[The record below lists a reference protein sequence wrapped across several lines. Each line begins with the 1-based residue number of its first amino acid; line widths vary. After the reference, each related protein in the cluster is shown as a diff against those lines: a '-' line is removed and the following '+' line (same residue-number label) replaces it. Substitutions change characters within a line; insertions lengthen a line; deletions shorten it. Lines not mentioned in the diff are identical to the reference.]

1 MLEEQMM
8 TLKKLYFYYTAFLVI
23 AVCHVAHGAL
33 VVVQATPT
41 ADTFVRQN
49 APDENSGTKGAL
61 SVAGSASIN
70 TSGEP
75 VGPADTFLQFNL
87 ASEVASLDA
96 EFGSQNWAI
105 RDICLHVVEQ
115 TTPNNPRFGQGKGR
129 FEIRWIAAN
138 EWSETELT
146 WKTKGNFLDGETDV
160 SVGTFANLH
169 YGDGYFPIQRFT
181 LSLPE
186 ALINDI
192 RAGDDVSFYLTAL
205 DPSIGFT
212 FNSRDITG
220 TRPKPYLEVVAVV
233 YEKEDRNH
241 DGFVNFLDYAKIAE
255 DWHETGPGLDG
266 DVNKDG
272 IVDYEDLEM
281 LTEDWLGI

>member
-1 MLEEQMM
+1 MPVRLC
-8 TLKKLYFYYTAFLVI
+8 FYYVVPVFF
-23 AVCHVAHGAL
+23 AVCHITQAAL
-33 VVVQATPT
+33 VILQTTPT
-41 ADTFVRQN
+41 ADTFVQQN
-49 APDENSGTKGAL
+49 TPDENFGTKGAL
-61 SVAGSASIN
+61 SVAGSAATN
-70 TSGEP
+70 MSGEP
-75 VGPADTFLQFNL
+75 VGLTDTFLQFNL

-96 EFGSQNWAI
+96 EFGAQNWAI
-105 RDICLHVVEQ
+105 RDICLQVVEQ
-115 TTPNNPRFGQGKGR
+115 TTPGNPRFGQGQGR
-129 FEIRWIAAN
+129 FEIRWIAADG
-138 EWSETELT
+138 WSEEELT
-146 WKTKGNFLDGETDV
+146 WNTKGNYLNKETDV

-205 DPSIGFT
+205 DPSVGFT

-220 TRPKPYLEVVAVV
+220 TRPKPYLEIVAVM
-233 YEKEDRNH
+233 YEKEDLNH
-241 DGFVNFLDYAKIAE
+241 DGCINFLDYTKIAE

-266 DVNKDG
+266 DINKDE

-281 LTEDWLGI
+281 LTESWLGK